1 MKEFY
6 QILFNNRQLLFLL
19 VELMI
24 AVKHS
29 SGCWSQYPCNDNAPV
44 PLSDYQKA
52 KLELEK
58 LSISLKGELIHPQ
71 SGKLAKILGLT
82 IKENYAYLIK

>member
-1 MKEFY
+1 
-6 QILFNNRQLLFLL
+6 
-19 VELMI
+19 MI

-29 SGCWSQYPCNDNAPV
+29 SGCWSHYTCNDNAPV
-44 PLSDYQKA
+44 PLSDYKKA

-58 LSISLKGELIHPQ
+58 FPLSLKGELIHPQ

>member
-1 MKEFY
+1 
-6 QILFNNRQLLFLL
+6 
-19 VELMI
+19 MI

-29 SGCWSQYPCNDNAPV
+29 SGCWSQYPCNDNTPV
-44 PLSDYQKA
+44 PLSDYTKA

-58 LSISLKGELIHPQ
+58 LPISLKGELIHSQ